1 MNIDLELLKEDVKE
15 ILRNPEN
22 RGGMREA
29 AREYSEDELTDPD
42 TILSL
47 ARAVGVDLAK
57 YKVGDDAPKSDHV
70 FNTDYDTD
78 QDLDDL
84 DNEVDDLS
92 GDYY

>member
-1 MNIDLELLKEDVKE
+1 MDINIELLKEDVRD

-22 RGGMREA
+22 RKGLADA

-42 TILSL
+42 TILSI
-47 ARAVGVDLAK
+47 ARAVGVDLSK
-57 YKVGDDAPKSDHV
+57 YRVGSEAPKEDRV
-70 FNTDYDTD
+70 FNTKYDTD

-84 DNEVDDLS
+84 NNDVDDLS